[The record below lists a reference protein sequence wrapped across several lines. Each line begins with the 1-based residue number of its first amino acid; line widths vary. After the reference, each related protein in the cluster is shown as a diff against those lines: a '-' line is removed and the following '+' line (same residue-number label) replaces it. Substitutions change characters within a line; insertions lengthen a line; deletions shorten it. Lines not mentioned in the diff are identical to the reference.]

1 MWDLTMDTSPPIIPV
16 LFDLAEPIVL
26 SVGLNIERKGMRQI
40 QLVAPGELVERQVP
54 PPKVPSGEALIRI
67 RRVGVCGSD
76 FHAFAG
82 RHPAY
87 TYPRVLGHEL
97 AGEVVEVGTNEK
109 DIKPGDRCAIDPYV
123 NCGLC
128 APCKN
133 GQTNCCERLTVLGI
147 HIDGGMQA
155 LLSVR
160 TDLLHKSATLP
171 LDQLAMIETLGI
183 GAHAVARSGLKP
195 GEQALVIGAG
205 PIGLGVIIFARA
217 AHASVRVVEPN
228 PFRQRFAESLGAEAM
243 ARPDDRLADTVFDA
257 TGSADSMGKSISY
270 AAPTGCVVFVGLTR
284 DPFSID
290 DALFH
295 KRELTLYASRNSRDQ
310 FPRIVRMME
319 KGEIETSSW
328 ITDRMPLSEV
338 PLRLKDL
345 PTKSGLIKGLVELDD
360 SDT

>member
-1 MWDLTMDTSPPIIPV
+1 
-16 LFDLAEPIVL
+16 
-26 SVGLNIERKGMRQI
+26 
-40 QLVAPGELVERQVP
+40 
-54 PPKVPSGEALIRI
+54 
-67 RRVGVCGSD
+67 VCGSD

-97 AGEVVEVGTNEK
+97 AGEVVEVEANKKG
-109 DIKPGDRCAIDPYV
+109 IQVGDRCAIDPYV
-123 NCGLC
+123 SCGVC
-128 APCKN
+128 FACKA
-133 GQTNCCERLTVLGI
+133 GRTNCCERLTVLGI
-147 HIDGGMQA
+147 HVDGGMQA
-155 LLSVR
+155 LLPVR

-183 GAHAVARSGLKP
+183 GAHAVVRSELKP

-205 PIGLGVIIFARA
+205 PIGLGVVIFAKA
-217 AHASVRVVEPN
+217 AGADVRVVEPN
-228 PFRQRFAESLGAEAM
+228 PFRQTFAESLGAEAM
-243 ARPDDRLADTVFDA
+243 PRPDDRLADVVFDA

-270 AAPTGCVVFVGLTR
+270 AAPMGRVVFVGLTR

-295 KRELTLYASRNSRDQ
+295 RRELTLYSSRNSRDQ
-310 FPRIVRMME
+310 FPRIIRMME
-319 KGEIETSSW
+319 EGKIETASW

-360 SDT
+360 SDR

>member
-1 MWDLTMDTSPPIIPV
+1 
-16 LFDLAEPIVL
+16 
-26 SVGLNIERKGMRQI
+26 MRQI
-40 QLVAPGELVERQVP
+40 LLKAPGELVERQVP
-54 PPKVPSGEALIRI
+54 PPSVPRGEALVRI

-97 AGEVVEVGTNEK
+97 AGEVVEVGVNEK
-109 DIKPGDRCAIDPYV
+109 DINPGDRCAIDPYV

-128 APCKN
+128 APCKL
-133 GQTNCCERLTVLGI
+133 GRTNCCERLSVLGI
-147 HIDGGMQA
+147 HVDGGMQA
-155 LLSVR
+155 LLPVR
-160 TDLLHKSATLP
+160 LDLLHKSATVP

-183 GAHAVARSGLKP
+183 GAHAVSRSELKP

-205 PIGLGVIIFARA
+205 PIGLGVIIFAKA
-217 AHASVRVVEPN
+217 AGADVRVIEHN
-228 PFRQRFAESLGAEAM
+228 PFRRTFAESVGAEAI
-243 ARPDDRLADTVFDA
+243 ARPDDRLAQVVFDA

-270 AAPTGCVVFVGLTR
+270 AAPTGRLVFVGLTR
-284 DPFSID
+284 DPVLID

-295 KRELTLYASRNSRDQ
+295 KRELTLYASRNSRNQ

-319 KGEIETSSW
+319 EGSIDTSSW

-338 PLRLKDL
+338 PLRMKGL
-345 PTKSGLIKGLVELDD
+345 PAKSTLIKGLVELDD